1 MTEQLES
8 QLRQALAARAA
19 ELPRGSSAR
28 LRQLDYHP
36 RTRSV
41 RPPVAAGVLVAA
53 GAAATVALVG
63 LGTNTQEA
71 FAGWTPTPTAAQ
83 KGQLAAAEAACQNR
97 SAAPMSTRP
106 AGAVALPKNAPPPT
120 TIDPGSLK
128 PALTDTRGPF
138 TFVILAG
145 DHGSESCIT
154 GPSFTSLSATATTG
168 STSVPAGKVVLSSTH
183 MTTRGGQAFS
193 FAQGHTGSDV
203 TGATLVLD
211 DGTKVE
217 ASAAN
222 GWFVAWWPGSHN
234 VTSAL
239 VTTPSGTSTE
249 DVNTPAARGCPQ
261 APTAAHTV
269 TCASGSIM
277 GVGAFDGK
285 GGGNTVH
292 SGGGNTVHSGGGN
305 TVHSGGGNTVHSG
318 GGDTVRSD
326 SFSMQ
331 TGAGSK

>member
-1 MTEQLES
+1 MTEQLET
-8 QLRQALAARAA
+8 QLREALAARAA
-19 ELPRGSSAR
+19 ELPRGSGVR

-53 GAAATVALVG
+53 GAAAATVALVG

-71 FAGWTPTPTAAQ
+71 FAGWSPTPTQAQ
-83 KGQLAAAEAACQNR
+83 KGQLTAAEATCQNR
-97 SAAPMSTRP
+97 RSAPMRVHP
-106 AGAVALPKNAPPPT
+106 PGATTLPKNAPPPT

-168 STSVPAGKVVLSSTH
+168 STAVPAGKVVLSSTH
-183 MTTRGGQAFS
+183 MTTREGQAFS
-193 FAQGHTGSDV
+193 FAEGHTGPDV

-211 DGTKVE
+211 DGTKLE
-217 ASAAN
+217 ASVAN

-261 APTAAHTV
+261 APTTAHPV
-269 TCASGSIM
+269 MCASGSIL
-277 GVGAFDGK
+277 GVGAFGK
-285 GGGNTVH
+285 GGAN
-292 SGGGNTVHSGGGN
+292 
-305 TVHSGGGNTVHSG
+305 
-318 GGDTVRSD
+318 TVRSGI
-326 SFSMQ
+326 FSMQ
-331 TGAGSK
+331 SSAGSK

>member
-8 QLRQALAARAA
+8 QLRQALAERAA
-19 ELPRGSSAR
+19 DVPRDAGDR
-28 LRQLDYHP
+28 LRQVDYRP
-36 RTRSV
+36 RTRNV

-53 GAAATVALVG
+53 GAAVATVALVG

-71 FAGWTPTPTAAQ
+71 FAGWSPTPTQ
-83 KGQLAAAEAACQNR
+83 PQRGQLAAAEAACQNQSITSR
-97 SAAPMSTRP
+97 GVRP
-106 AGAVALPKNAPPPT
+106 VGATALPKNAPPPT
-120 TIDPGSLK
+120 TIDPGALK

-154 GPSFTSLSATATTG
+154 GPSFTSRSVTATSG

-183 MTTRGGQAFS
+183 LTTQENQAFT
-193 FAQGHTGSDV
+193 FAEGHTGSDV
-203 TGATLVLD
+203 SGVTLVLD
-211 DGTKVE
+211 GSTKVK
-217 ASAAN
+217 ASVAN

-239 VTTPSGTSTE
+239 VTTPSGTSTQA
-249 DVNTPAARGCPQ
+249 VNTPAPRGCPQ
-261 APTAAHTV
+261 APTAAHPV
-269 TCASGSIM
+269 MCASGSIL
-277 GVGAFDGK
+277 GVGAVAGQR
-285 GGGNTVH
+285 GANTVH
-292 SGGGNTVHSGGGN
+292 SG
-305 TVHSGGGNTVHSG
+305 
-318 GGDTVRSD
+318 